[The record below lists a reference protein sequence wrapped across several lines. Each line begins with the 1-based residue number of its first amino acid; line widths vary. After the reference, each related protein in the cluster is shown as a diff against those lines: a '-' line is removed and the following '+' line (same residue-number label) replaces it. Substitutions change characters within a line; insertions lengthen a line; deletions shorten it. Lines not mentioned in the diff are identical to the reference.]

1 MQVWT
6 DMPNFVKREL
16 EQLEEKISPI
26 MKKASRYIFGQHP

>member
-16 EQLEEKISPI
+16 EQLEEKVSPI
-26 MKKASRYIFGQHP
+26 MKNHPDIFFGQHL